1 MAVASTG
8 EENAPQQNVVVA
20 DPNADPNANM
30 PAAIDNNSLPAEIED
45 GDSNVIVNRFRG
57 LSRPRQIQLIIAVA
71 ATVAMVVAILMWSSD
86 PNYKLLFGKL
96 SDQSAGE
103 IVQVLQQQNI
113 DFKLDE
119 TTGEI
124 KVPARQIHET
134 RILLASQGLPKTDG
148 AGFELLD
155 KQQGFGTSQFME
167 KARYHRA
174 LEGELARSIAGLSS
188 VEYSRL
194 HLAIPKQSVFVRDKT
209 DPSASVMVKLVPG
222 KVLDESQVS
231 AIVHLV
237 ASSIPNLKPGKV
249 TVIDQHGK
257 LLSKKELDGDM
268 ALSTAQFDYK
278 RNLEEYYISRIERIL
293 MPIVGFEGVRSQVDA
308 EIDFTVVE
316 RTQESFNPDLPAL
329 RSEHTINEETNGGD
343 VGGIP
348 GALTNQPPGVATVP
362 ETKPGQVNQTPSGP
376 SRKSRQETFNYEL
389 DKTISHSKRSPG
401 TLNRLS
407 VAVVVD
413 DRVSFD
419 EEGEIVRTS
428 LAPEEIARLESLI
441 KDAVGFSAS
450 RGDSLNVI
458 NATFQT
464 TQAIPPP
471 PKLQIWEEEW
481 VIDMAK
487 QAVGILLILFFIVIV
502 LRPVI
507 RELTYKEPEP
517 EIDEQALLT
526 DEEISE
532 AEQAA
537 QAAEAEA
544 MGGLTSSEWEELGMS
559 YEEYENM
566 LRTLKEMAADDP
578 RIVAQVVRT
587 WVAIDE
593 EG

>member
-20 DPNADPNANM
+20 DPNANSNM
-30 PAAIDNNSLPAEIED
+30 PAAIDNNGLPAEIED
-45 GDSNVIVNRFRG
+45 ENSNVIVNRFRG

-71 ATVAMVVAILMWSSD
+71 ATVAMVVVIFMWSSD

-113 DFKLDE
+113 EFKLDE

-134 RILLASQGLPKTDG
+134 RILLASQGLPKSDG
-148 AGFELLD
+148 DGFELLD

-222 KVLDESQVS
+222 KILDESQVS

-257 LLSKKELDGDM
+257 LLSKKELNGEM

-308 EIDFTVVE
+308 EIDFTTVE

-362 ETKPGQVNQTPSGP
+362 ETKPGQANQASSGP

-401 TLNRLS
+401 TLHRLS

-413 DRVSFD
+413 DRVTFD
-419 EEGEIVRTS
+419 EEGEMVRTA

-471 PKLQIWEEEW
+471 PKLKIWEEEW
-481 VIDMAK
+481 VIDIAK
-487 QAVGILLILFFIVIV
+487 QAAGILLILFFIVIV

-507 RELTYKEPEP
+507 RELTFKEPEP
-517 EIDEQALLT
+517 EVDEQDLLS

-532 AEQAA
+532 AELAA

-587 WVAIDE
+587 WVALDE
-593 EG
+593 ESGG